1 MAASAGNTTIKEAIR
16 ALTVKEI
23 ILVLVGA
30 VLLTLGIWSGSA
42 ILIIAVLLISVGL
55 WGYAYFSLV
64 SRMTPSGIHHQTMR
78 QSEKRESF
86 QPSDSWD
93 DMQMDRDVKSEAAP
107 RDAYNED
114 DRTSVIPET
123 EMPKPEVKIK
133 GTRLT
138 EAHLT
143 QFFDLDSEIFPSS
156 SEPRSEFEFLLGRV
170 LAAIKESLIAHTVAF
185 FWTNFDK
192 KQLVFQGRASDSH
205 NLITERKIPLE
216 NDVVS
221 QIALK
226 GKPEFISHINPSSER
241 DVLPYYN
248 DFDFVKSFIGVPVYY
263 QGRDAERTVVGVLA
277 IDSKAEDAFG
287 QETLALLRQFTKL
300 LAALIKSH
308 TEKYDLLVDSELVTS
323 IRRMHD
329 SIRENLDL
337 RTIVSALVEQT
348 KRLIGYDYLAVTMF
362 NDDKRAWVIYHV
374 DIPHEGTYISPHQ
387 IIKTDNSLVST
398 VLERNKHILVDDLS
412 TIEIPRF
419 NEEEKID
426 SQGSILIA
434 PISSFKKCYGTVS
447 LERRD
452 RSGYSG
458 RDIEV
463 LYRLVENVASALE
476 ILYMSELV
484 DKYVIID
491 EVTGLLRKNYFEQRM
506 KEEIRRADDFGS
518 DLTYLLF
525 SIDNMQQLIDRFG
538 KEGFDTAIFAFS
550 NFLRNA
556 VRHYDIIGRLD
567 YNKFGIILLN
577 TPANEGYLWAEKIR
591 KNFSSQVLTM
601 IDKKTS
607 ITISSGVCGLTE
619 SMQFGELT
627 QHVTAALQKA
637 VEGGGNIVRVY

>member
-1 MAASAGNTTIKEAIR
+1 
-16 ALTVKEI
+16 
-23 ILVLVGA
+23 
-30 VLLTLGIWSGSA
+30 
-42 ILIIAVLLISVGL
+42 
-55 WGYAYFSLV
+55 
-64 SRMTPSGIHHQTMR
+64 
-78 QSEKRESF
+78 
-86 QPSDSWD
+86 
-93 DMQMDRDVKSEAAP
+93 
-107 RDAYNED
+107 
-114 DRTSVIPET
+114 
-123 EMPKPEVKIK
+123 
-133 GTRLT
+133 
-138 EAHLT
+138 
-143 QFFDLDSEIFPSS
+143 
-156 SEPRSEFEFLLGRV
+156 
-170 LAAIKESLIAHTVAF
+170 
-185 FWTNFDK
+185 
-192 KQLVFQGRASDSH
+192 
-205 NLITERKIPLE
+205 
-216 NDVVS
+216 
-221 QIALK
+221 
-226 GKPEFISHINPSSER
+226 
-241 DVLPYYN
+241 
-248 DFDFVKSFIGVPVYY
+248 
-263 QGRDAERTVVGVLA
+263 
-277 IDSKAEDAFG
+277 
-287 QETLALLRQFTKL
+287 
-300 LAALIKSH
+300 
-308 TEKYDLLVDSELVTS
+308 VTS